1 MSRDFFIVVVVT
13 IALVSVAEAQVRPK
27 GIRVSEEVMRS
38 YRLKT
43 VDPVYPAAALKNG
56 VQGTVILQPWI
67 DKAGTVGEVA
77 VVSGD
82 PLLVESAVAAVKQWK
97 YKPYLL
103 NAEPFEIQTKVSLNF
118 KISKSNAG
126 SGTVEDAPIKP
137 SGGLD
142 TGPRS
147 AIRKGPDLSPRARVP
162 SEVAQKLCVKKVRPT
177 YPAGASGQGDVI
189 VDVIIDEHGRVA
201 NQVVRRGDR
210 VFYSEALDAVQK
222 WRYKPYLLNG
232 LPVRFETDVELHFSP
247 PRGSTSAGCD
257 R

>member
-1 MSRDFFIVVVVT
+1 MSQDFFIVVVT
-13 IALVSVAEAQVRPK
+13 IALAYVAKAQLKPR

-38 YRLKT
+38 YRLKK

-82 PLLVESAVAAVKQWK
+82 PLLVESGVAAVKQWK

-103 NAEPFEIQTKVSLNF
+103 NGEPFEAQTKVSLNF

-137 SGGLD
+137 SVGLD
-142 TGPRS
+142 AGPRS

-162 SEVAQKLCVKKVRPT
+162 SEVAEKLCIKKVRPT
-177 YPAGASGQGDVI
+177 YSAGASGPGHVI
-189 VDVIIDEHGRVA
+189 VNVIIDEHGRVA
-201 NQVVRRGDR
+201 NLVVRRGDS
-210 VFYSEALDAVQK
+210 VFYSEALDAVRK

-232 LPVRFETDVELHFSP
+232 LPVRFETDVEVLFSP
-247 PRGSTSAGCD
+247 PK
-257 R
+257 